1 MSNENLSDV
10 FKEFDGW
17 DVDNSSAGVVIVSEK
32 KNIQNLDEEEFL
44 DLYGLTYF
52 EDGEI
57 QSYMYSDSI
66 EGLVSSKELGS
77 NIFRNDITSTKDFFD
92 QFNKFSFDHLW
103 FMDDDGLKYITEIG
117 YEDISLVEKIYSKF
131 EYAIVCE
138 VCHISG

>member
-1 MSNENLSDV
+1 M
-10 FKEFDGW
+10 
-17 DVDNSSAGVVIVSEK
+17 
-32 KNIQNLDEEEFL
+32 
-44 DLYGLTYF
+44 YGLTYF

-92 QFNKFSFDHLW
+92 QFNKFSFDHLS

>member
-66 EGLVSSKELGS
+66 EGLVSLKELGS

>member
-1 MSNENLSDV
+1 MSNEKLNDV
-10 FKEFDGW
+10 FQEFGGW
-17 DVDNSSAGVVIVSEK
+17 DADNSSAAVVIVSEK
-32 KNIQNLDEEEFL
+32 KNIQNLDEEELL

-77 NIFRNDITSTKDFFD
+77 NIFRNEITSAKDFFH
-92 QFNKFSFDHLW
+92 QFIKFSFDHLW
-103 FMDDDGLKYITEIG
+103 FMDNDGLKYIAEIG
-117 YEDISLVEKIYSKF
+117 NVDVSLVEKIYSKF

-138 VCHISG
+138 VCHISS